1 MTSHFEDEICPVCRG
16 SGEGM
21 TERSNCYNC
30 NGTGVVWVEVN
41 DEQESEDERRINRAP
56 RRSGSEQPRRLTASG

>member
-1 MTSHFEDEICPVCRG
+1 MTTHFEDEICPVCSV

-21 TERSNCYNC
+21 TELSNCYNC

-41 DEQESEDERRINRAP
+41 DEQESEDEQD
-56 RRSGSEQPRRLTASG
+56 E